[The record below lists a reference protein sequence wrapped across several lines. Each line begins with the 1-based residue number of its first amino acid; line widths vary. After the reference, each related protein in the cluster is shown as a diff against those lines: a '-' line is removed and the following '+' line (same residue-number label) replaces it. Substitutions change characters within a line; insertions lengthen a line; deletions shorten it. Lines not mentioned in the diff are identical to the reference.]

1 MAHSEYIVEHSG
13 ETAIDVSGT
22 NGWIFR
28 PMQPIEIIRWGHMVT
43 AALTAG
49 TALVLT
55 ANHRQAGGA
64 ALTPSGA
71 GDGGTVTEPAT
82 TLAVGLGSYTEV
94 VSPRATITTTPFFLA
109 PGEEMQFVSGGE
121 PAAGSSVLWV
131 MYRPMWFQDAT
142 LTRAAGTDVLTA
154 PIADVTW
161 LQNLT
166 RVTS

>member
-13 ETAIDVSGT
+13 ETAIVVNGS

-28 PMQPIEIIRWGHMVT
+28 PMQPVEIVRWGFMMTVT
-43 AALTAG
+43 HDTTAFILTG
-49 TALVLT
+49 
-55 ANHRQAGGA
+55 NHRQAGSA

-71 GDGGTVTEPAT
+71 GDGGTVTSTSTQAAGT
-82 TLAVGLGSYTEV
+82 GRYTEV
-94 VSPRATITTTPFFLA
+94 VSPRADITTTPFFLA
-109 PGEEMQFVSGGE
+109 PGEEMQFLSDGG
-121 PAAGSSVLWV
+121 GSSGLAVIWA

-161 LQNLT
+161 LQNFT
-166 RVTS
+166 KVTS